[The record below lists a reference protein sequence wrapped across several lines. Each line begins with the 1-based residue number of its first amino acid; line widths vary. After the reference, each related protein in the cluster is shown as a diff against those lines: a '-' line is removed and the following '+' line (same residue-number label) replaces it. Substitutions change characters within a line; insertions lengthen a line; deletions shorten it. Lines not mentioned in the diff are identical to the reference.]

1 MGRGMKVLVA
11 ALLTTLAL
19 APAARAELTAE
30 SMYQP
35 GTVVSIK
42 LTLPEKSIETIEAEG
57 ASEKTYVDGTFS
69 LAETG
74 GTPGT
79 TGPFSTPIAVKVRL
93 KGSLGS
99 YQPLSRKSAF
109 KIKFGK
115 KLPFLG
121 LQKMTLNNMVQDQS
135 MVHETMAYELFRA
148 NRVAGSHTGFAYLHV
163 NLNGNEENFGMHLNI
178 ETLDQIA
185 LEKRFGP
192 FQVPPQHLYSG
203 EYKADVTPST
213 EGYFEVS
220 EGEEDE
226 TPGEGKESDLE
237 ALVAAVGASSPA
249 DFSDR
254 VASYADLQE
263 MVHEWAVEKYIDHW
277 DGYAG
282 LQGEF
287 WPNNYYLYSSAAGR
301 FEMLPWGTD
310 QTWAHEAGHRVR
322 FDQPAG
328 VLFDE
333 CLADAS
339 CDTMYLRA
347 LREVLASVPGLGLDS
362 LVTRTAALLEPWQ
375 ALEQSPRSNGE
386 AAEIHSAVES
396 TRSFAKS
403 RPAELEAFLAGQ
415 PAEATATRLAVS
427 AAPGTI
433 PAGGGSGTVT
443 ATISGA
449 AGEPIFGDQVSFSA
463 SDPAL
468 SFGPV
473 VDQGEGI
480 YVASFTGAP
489 APGQVT
495 ITAADSTSH
504 VSGIAALLAEAVPP
518 TPPAGGTG
526 GGDGGAAP
534 PNASKAAAAP
544 ASVMPNVTMGKGP
557 GRRTGDRRPRF
568 TFTSDQPGSTF
579 VCRIGNKPFRPCS
592 SPLRLPKLSP
602 GHHVFSVAAVGP
614 EGIRG
619 TPQSYAFVVSI
630 RRRTRVPD

>member
-1 MGRGMKVLVA
+1 MGRGMKVLMA

-19 APAARAELTAE
+19 APAARAALTAE
-30 SMYQP
+30 SMYEP

-42 LTLPEKSIETIEAEG
+42 LTLPEKSIKKL
-57 ASEKTYVDGTFS
+57 EKEPEEKYVEGTFS
-69 LAETG
+69 LAES
-74 GTPGT
+74 
-79 TGPFSTPIAVKVRL
+79 TGPPSSLGAFSTPLTVGIKL

-99 YQPLSRKSAF
+99 LRKLNEKAAF
-109 KIKFGK
+109 KISFGK
-115 KLPFLG
+115 FVEGQTFLG
-121 LQKMTLNNMVQDQS
+121 LQKMTLNNMVQDKS

-163 NLNGNEENFGMHLNI
+163 NLNGSEENFGMHLNI
-178 ETLDQIA
+178 ETMDSVA

-226 TPGEGKESDLE
+226 TPGEGKEGDLE
-237 ALVAAVGASSPA
+237 ALVAAVGGTSPA

-282 LQGEF
+282 QQGEY

-310 QTWAHEAGHRVR
+310 QTWADEPGSRVA

-328 VLFDE
+328 VLFDK
-333 CLADAS
+333 CLADSS
-339 CDTMYLRA
+339 CETMYLRA

-362 LVTRTAALLEPWQ
+362 LAARTATLLEPWQ
-375 ALEQSPRSNGE
+375 ALEQSPRNNGD

-396 TRSFAKS
+396 TRSFARS

-415 PAEATATRLAVS
+415 PPEATATRVIVS
-427 AAPGTI
+427 TAPGTI
-433 PAGGGSGTVT
+433 PAGGGAGTVT

-449 AGEPIFGDQVSFSA
+449 AAEPIFGDQVSFSA

-473 VDQGEGI
+473 VYQGEGI

-495 ITAADSTSH
+495 ITATDSTSH
-504 VSGIAALLAEAVPP
+504 VSGTATLLAEAAAP
-518 TPPAGGTG
+518 TPPAGGG
-526 GGDGGAAP
+526 GGGGAA
-534 PNASKAAAAP
+534 ASKAAATP
-544 ASVMPNVTMGKGP
+544 PSVMPKVIVGKGP
-557 GRRTGDRRPRF
+557 GRRTSDRRPRF
-568 TFTSDQPGSTF
+568 TFASDQPGSTF
-579 VCRIGNKPFRPCS
+579 VCRIGNKSFRPCS
-592 SPLRLPKLSP
+592 SPLRLPRLAP

-614 EGIRG
+614 EWTRG
-619 TPQSYAFVVSI
+619 TPQRYAFVVSI